1 MPKKRF
7 FIVLLIVV
15 ALGIGGCNTFQGNNQ
30 KVQADQTDEKQDKS
44 ETKEDREETESVGN
58 VQAKAELDK
67 LTDEEIIELIKKS
80 EDNNHQITDDFTEE
94 DASIL
99 KELSDEKYYDLMGM
113 TDDEVLGYINGYHQ
127 HIDTMIMLFH
137 KEAEEFNEE
146 YLAGKA
152 EFEWMKE
159 NYDFEKEYYNESIN
173 EILYLIDEY
182 TEGNQD
188 ALFSLKYI
196 LYELNEEFN
205 PESLEMVRANKL
217 TLSNAV
223 RIQNGKDPI
232 KGFE

>member
-1 MPKKRF
+1 MPKKRL
-7 FIVLLIVV
+7 FILLLIMV

-30 KVQADQTDEKQDKS
+30 EVQADQTDEKQDKS
-44 ETKEDREETESVGN
+44 ETKEDREYEEQNSEARKKV
-58 VQAKAELDK
+58 DK
-67 LTDEEIIELIKKS
+67 MTDEE
-80 EDNNHQITDDFTEE
+80 
-94 DASIL
+94 L
-99 KELSDEKYYDLMGM
+99 KELIEKGDKANKGEIKVTEEESEMLRAIPPERAYDLMGM
-113 TDDEVLGYINGYHQ
+113 SDDEVIGFIKGYHQ

-137 KEAEEFNEE
+137 EEAEEYNEE
-146 YLAGKA
+146 YLSGKP
-152 EFEWMKE
+152 EFEWIKE

-173 EILYLIDEY
+173 EIMYLIDEY

-232 KGFE
+232 NDYE